1 MSSKLG
7 IALKLNEIEPDSNV
21 TEVIVRVISKAP
33 PRLITTRSG
42 RKTQLTE
49 VLVSDGES
57 RVILSLWGFNEGSD
71 LSAGKVIKITNGW
84 AKEWQGK
91 LQLSLGREGKYE
103 EIADDGS
110 IPSITEIGSLMDS
123 DMTE

>member
-1 MSSKLG
+1 LG
-7 IALKLNEIEPDSNV
+7 IALKLNEIEPESNV
-21 TEVIVRVISKAP
+21 SEVIVRVISKAP

-49 VLVSDGES
+49 VLVTDGES

-91 LQLSLGREGKYE
+91 LQLSLGREGTYE

-110 IPSITEIGSLMDS
+110 IPTITEIGSLMDS
-123 DMTE
+123 DIPE

>member
-1 MSSKLG
+1 MKLD
-7 IALKLNEIEPDSNV
+7 EIEPDSNV
-21 TEVIVRVISKAP
+21 SEVIVRIVSKAP

-49 VLVSDGES
+49 VLVSDGTS
-57 RVILSLWGFNEGSD
+57 RVILSLWGFNEGTN
-71 LSAGKVIKITNGW
+71 LSAGKVIRITNGW

-91 LQLSLGREGKYE
+91 LQLSLGREGQFE
-103 EIADDGS
+103 EIPDDGS
-110 IPSITEIGSLMDS
+110 IPSITELGAMMDA

>member
-1 MSSKLG
+1 M
-7 IALKLNEIEPDSNV
+7 KLNEIEPESNV
-21 TEVIVRVISKAP
+21 SEVIVRVISKAP

-49 VLVSDGES
+49 VLVTDGES

-91 LQLSLGREGKYE
+91 LQLSLGREGTYE

-110 IPSITEIGSLMDS
+110 IPTITEIGSLMDS
-123 DMTE
+123 DIPE